1 MLTRL
6 GHYADRV
13 IELGWLAAAMLVPLF
28 FNVYTSRVFEP
39 DKIALLRSLVL
50 IMAVAW
56 LIKLF
61 EGGYRAYRRA
71 EAPTRGGR
79 VTAAVQGAAEQG
91 LPAWPGFLRVP
102 MVVPILVY
110 ALAYLISTLFTVTP
124 DATLWGSYQRL
135 QGTYTQYSYMLLA
148 FLVIANLRTREQLE
162 RLVNFMLFT
171 SLPVAL
177 YGILQAM
184 RLDPLPWA
192 GDTASRVA
200 STMGNAIFVAA
211 WLIIVVP
218 FALYRLMNGIS
229 TALAE
234 RHATAEEVQ
243 QPAPRSTRRPKA
255 APADTGG
262 YTWAVVANSVGI
274 IMAQLFIFYF
284 ALKLIAGLSFP
295 DARMW
300 PTLPLALAAFYIGIW
315 VIEWLGKRRDDPL
328 QVSLYMPAIGV
339 VLFLALF
346 MSIPFS
352 WSVERAGDQSLNIQ
366 VGFDGPGLL
375 WVLFFIFL
383 WGAVAAGAYAL
394 AGGERVY
401 EDPGVE
407 RRFMRT
413 ALNWGY
419 GLLIAA
425 QLTCIYL
432 TQSRGPW
439 LGLGAGLVS
448 FAVALWLTGRN
459 RGVRWMARIG
469 GAVSAVV
476 LVVALFVAALNIP
489 GSPLKALDS
498 LPVLG
503 RGIERLST
511 LTQTDVG
518 TGKVRTLIWQGAT
531 ALILSDPVRAIIGWG
546 PEAMYV
552 AYSPFYPPELAHWEL
567 RNATPDRSHNVEFDQ
582 LVTVGALGLFAYYFL
597 VGAFFFYSIR
607 LIRRAGGTRDQLL
620 AITLVSAMAAH
631 FIEIQTGIQIAATW
645 TYFYLIIAMM
655 VVFGYFITGYLR
667 VHEQALASAGPARG
681 DGAAEA
687 GVPSE
692 ALAQPAV
699 PATTAAGTRGPAP
712 RQASAAVR
720 VGSGGN
726 DRQSARGHNPSN
738 SRGQGRNGGQ
748 PSGPGRRQSQ
758 ARQSGQGRNAP
769 AIANDELMR
778 NPLMAVVYVIVAV
791 VVFSFI
797 SVVNVATV
805 QADTLYKQG
814 QAYDNAGRWP
824 ESIEFYSQAIAIQ
837 PNQDYYYLFL
847 GRAWLEFAK
856 QVDQE
861 QINMRKL
868 YESRGTVQEPYR
880 DEKEQDKQ
888 KAALDEQTKR
898 RAEKEYRLQQSEAV
912 LKRANQ
918 LNPLNS
924 DHYANLGRLYLYW
937 GDPTGGNDPSK
948 RPLAVEYMEK
958 AVNRAPGN
966 AQLWDELAVAYSR
979 NNQFDRAIQ
988 TLEHSQ
994 NDVDSQYA
1002 RTPFIRGQLYQERAI
1017 SVKSALQ
1024 TGAPLPTDG
1033 ETDYGRLVLEAGR
1046 AYSETIALD
1055 QSVFIDS
1062 SFKTRVDFLLDASA
1076 PFTRTNT
1083 TLDQKMVS
1091 NVLTSTVMLALEL
1104 QVPPREKAVADFLR
1118 ERGLFNGM
1126 ENQVPDQLLGSLWSD
1141 SKWAGLTAAGGTKS
1155 WLDPTFA
1162 GLAHNAAATHYALGY
1177 IYARVGRTDHARQQ
1191 YERALALDPSYQDA
1205 QTDLNSLNK

>member
-1 MLTRL
+1 
-6 GHYADRV
+6 
-13 IELGWLAAAMLVPLF
+13 MLVPLF

-56 LIKLF
+56 LVKLF
-61 EGGYRAYRRA
+61 EGGYRAYRLSD
-71 EAPTRGGR
+71 APTRGGR
-79 VTAAVQGAAEQG
+79 AMAAVQGATERG
-91 LPAWPGFLRVP
+91 LPPWLGFLRVP

-135 QGTYTQYSYMLLA
+135 QGTYTQYSYILLA

-177 YGILQAM
+177 YGMVQAM

-211 WLIIVVP
+211 WLIMVVP
-218 FALYRLMNGIS
+218 FTLYRLMNGIS
-229 TALAE
+229 EALAE
-234 RHATAEEVQ
+234 RRAMPGEVWP
-243 QPAPRSTRRPKA
+243 PASRTSRKSRVT
-255 APADTGG
+255 APADGGG

-300 PTLPLALAAFYIGIW
+300 PTLPLTLATFYISIW
-315 VIEWLGKRRDDPL
+315 AIERLGKRRDDPL
-328 QVSLYMPAIGV
+328 QVSLYMPAIGA

-352 WSVERAGDQSLNIQ
+352 WGIERAGDQSLNIQ
-366 VGFDGPGLL
+366 VGFDGLGLL
-375 WVLFFIFL
+375 WVLFFMFL
-383 WGAVAAGAYAL
+383 WGAVATGAYAL
-394 AGGERVY
+394 SGGERVH
-401 EDPGVE
+401 EEPGIE
-407 RRFMRT
+407 RRFMRM

-419 GLLIAA
+419 GLLMTA

-439 LGLGAGLVS
+439 LGLGAGLVT
-448 FAVALWLTGRN
+448 FALALWLVGRR
-459 RGVRWMARIG
+459 RGMRWMARIG
-469 GAVSAVV
+469 GTVSALV
-476 LVVALFVAALNIP
+476 LMVALFVVALNIP

-518 TGKVRTLIWQGAT
+518 TGKVRTLIWKGAT
-531 ALILSDPVRAIIGWG
+531 DLILSDPVRAVIGWG

-582 LVTVGALGLFAYYFL
+582 LVTVGALGLLAYYFL
-597 VGAFFFYSIR
+597 VGAFFFYGIR
-607 LIRRAGGTRDQLL
+607 TIRRAVGTRDQLL

-655 VVFGYFITGYLR
+655 VALGYFITGYLR
-667 VHEQALASAGPARG
+667 VSGDASASAGQASG
-681 DGAAEA
+681 DGAVEA
-687 GVPSE
+687 DVPSE
-692 ALAQPAV
+692 ALAQPVVA
-699 PATTAAGTRGPAP
+699 ATTGPGASKRTSQALRAG
-712 RQASAAVR
+712 
-720 VGSGGN
+720 VGGDG
-726 DRQSARGHNPSN
+726 RQSARAQSPQG

-748 PSGPGRRQSQ
+748 PRHADPRQRQ
-758 ARQSGQGRNAP
+758 ARLPVSERA
-769 AIANDELMR
+769 ASHADWMR
-778 NPLMAVVYVIVAV
+778 NPAMAVVYVIVAV
-791 VVFSFI
+791 AVLTFI
-797 SVVNVATV
+797 SAVNVATV
-805 QADTLYKQG
+805 RADTLYKQG
-814 QAYDNAGRWP
+814 LAYDNAGRWP
-824 ESIEFYSQAIAIQ
+824 ESIELYSRAIALQ

-856 QVDQE
+856 QADQE
-861 QINMRKL
+861 QVNMRRF
-868 YESRGTVQEPYR
+868 YESQGTVQEPYL
-880 DEKEQDKQ
+880 DQKEQDKQ
-888 KAALDEQTKR
+888 KAARDEQVKR
-898 RAEKEYRLQQSEAV
+898 RAEKEYRLKQSEAV
-912 LKRANQ
+912 LKRANE
-918 LNPLNS
+918 LNPLNA

-937 GDPTGGNDPSK
+937 GDPTGGNDPTK
-948 RPLAVEYMEK
+948 QPLAVQYMEK
-958 AVNRAPGN
+958 AVGRAPGN

-979 NNQFDRAIQ
+979 NNQFDKAIQ

-994 NDVDSQYA
+994 NKVDPQYA
-1002 RTPFIRGQLYQERAI
+1002 RTPFIRGQLYQERAMI
-1017 SVKSALQ
+1017 VKSALQ
-1024 TGAPLPTDG
+1024 TGRPLPTNG
-1033 ETDYGRLVLEAGR
+1033 ETDYGKLVLEAGK

-1055 QSVFIDS
+1055 QSVFVDS
-1062 SFKTRVDFLLDASA
+1062 NFKARVDFLLDAAA
-1076 PFTRTNT
+1076 PFTQTNT
-1083 TLDQKMVS
+1083 RLDPQTVS
-1091 NVLTSTVMLALEL
+1091 NALTSTVMLAFEL
-1104 QVPPREKAVADFLR
+1104 QVLKHEKDVADFLR
-1118 ERGLFNGM
+1118 ERGLFSGM
-1126 ENQVPDQLLGSLWSD
+1126 ENQVPDQLLQSLWAD
-1141 SKWAGLTAAGGTKS
+1141 PAWARAATAAGQKS
-1155 WLDPTFA
+1155 WRDPTFA
-1162 GLAHNAAATHYALGY
+1162 ALTHNAAVTHYALGY
-1177 IYARVGRTDHARQQ
+1177 IYAKVGRTDHARQQ
-1191 YERALALDPSYQDA
+1191 YERALALEPTYQDA
-1205 QTDLNSLNK
+1205 QTELDALNK